1 MPTQELLNG
10 YRGNKTGKFEEL
22 PDSMKPGEH
31 REYAKNIGQKPAG
44 KKNPLHMPNVKNI
57 PLPGQEY
64 PKDHGNAVL
73 RANK

>member
-1 MPTQELLNG
+1 MPQNILNG
-10 YRGNKTGKFEEL
+10 YRGNKTGKYEEL
-22 PDSMKPGEH
+22 PDSMKPGKG
-31 REYAKNIGQKPAG
+31 RTYAASIGQKPAG
-44 KKNPLHMPNVKNI
+44 KENPCKLPPNPKGI

>member
-1 MPTQELLNG
+1 MPQDILNG
-10 YRGNKTGKFEEL
+10 YRGNKTGNYDEL
-22 PDSMKPGEH
+22 PESMKPGKG
-31 REYAKNIGQKPAG
+31 RSYAANIGQKPAG
-44 KKNPLHMPNVKNI
+44 KKNPLHVNKVKNI

>member
-1 MPTQELLNG
+1 MPQDILNG
-10 YRGNKTGKFEEL
+10 YRGNNTGKYGEI
-22 PDSMKPGEH
+22 PDSMKPGKH
-31 REYAKNIGQKPAG
+31 REYAASIGQKPAG
-44 KKNPLHMPNVKNI
+44 KKNPLHMPAVANI